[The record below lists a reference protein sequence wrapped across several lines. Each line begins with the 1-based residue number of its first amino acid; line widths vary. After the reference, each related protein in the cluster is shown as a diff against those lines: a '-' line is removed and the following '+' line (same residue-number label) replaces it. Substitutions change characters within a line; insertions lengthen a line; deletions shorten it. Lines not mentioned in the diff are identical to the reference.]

1 MFYLL
6 VILGVLSMAI
16 GVFVVGFGVP
26 VRETSF
32 GAGLLVAGTVA
43 ITAGFIL
50 VGLAATV
57 AELRRVAQALKQRA
71 PNVPRPL
78 RPVERSP
85 SERGPVE
92 RGPAE
97 RGPAERGPVERKDGM
112 DRRPGPPRGA
122 QMPPPGPDLPPL
134 SANVG
139 SPVPP
144 PQQSKLGVP
153 DLSAAPPLEPRK
165 PGPDW
170 LRRAIAE
177 IESTPESTRGAATAP
192 EHAREDQHDARPRPS
207 APPPSFPAAAAEQPE
222 PPPRGGPPP
231 MQNIF
236 DKVWPNDRRRDSA
249 PEKRAEPSLD
259 QPLRPPEPRSPAPPP
274 SRAGEPRS
282 APSAPA
288 RSEPRPTILKSGV
301 IDEMAY
307 TLFTDGS
314 IEAQM
319 PDGTMRFASIEELRA
334 HLENHDG

>member
-6 VILGVLSMAI
+6 VILGVLSMAM

-32 GAGLLVAGTVA
+32 GAGLLVAGTDA

-85 SERGPVE
+85 ADRN
-92 RGPAE
+92 PAE
-97 RGPAERGPVERKDGM
+97 RKEGM
-112 DRRPGPPRGA
+112 ERRPGPPRGA

-134 SANVG
+134 SANLAP
-139 SPVPP
+139 SAPP
-144 PQQSKLGVP
+144 PQHSKPVVP

-177 IESTPESTRGAATAP
+177 IESTPESTRGAAAAP
-192 EHAREDQHDARPRPS
+192 EHVREDQHDAWPRPS
-207 APPPSFPAAAAEQPE
+207 APPPSSPAAAEHPE
-222 PPPRGGPPP
+222 PQPRGGPPP
-231 MQNIF
+231 VQNIF

-274 SRAGEPRS
+274 PSRAGELRS
-282 APSAPA
+282 APSAPS

>member
-6 VILGVLSMAI
+6 VILGVLSMAV

-26 VRETSF
+26 VRESSF

-78 RPVERSP
+78 RPVERN
-85 SERGPVE
+85 PVE
-92 RGPAE
+92 RSPAE
-97 RGPAERGPVERKDGM
+97 RKEGM
-112 DRRPGPPRGA
+112 ERRPGPPRGA
-122 QMPPPGPDLPPL
+122 QMPPPGLDLPPL
-134 SANVG
+134 SANVAP
-139 SPVPP
+139 SAPP
-144 PQQSKLGVP
+144 PQQPKPAVP

-177 IESTPESTRGAATAP
+177 IESTPESGRGAAAAP
-192 EHAREDQHDARPRPS
+192 EHAREDQHDTWPRPS
-207 APPPSFPAAAAEQPE
+207 APPPPFPAAAAEQPE
-222 PPPRGGPPP
+222 PQPRAGPPP

-259 QPLRPPEPRSPAPPP
+259 QPLRAPEPRSPAPPP
-274 SRAGEPRS
+274 SRAGELRSVPS
-282 APSAPA
+282 APS

-334 HLENHDG
+334 HLEKHDG

>member
-71 PNVPRPL
+71 PNVPRQL
-78 RPVERSP
+78 R
-85 SERGPVE
+85 PVE

-97 RGPAERGPVERKDGM
+97 RNPAERGPVERKEGM
-112 DRRPGPPRGA
+112 ERRPGPPRGA
-122 QMPPPGPDLPPL
+122 PIPPPGPDLPPL
-134 SANVG
+134 SANVAP
-139 SPVPP
+139 SAPP
-144 PQQSKLGVP
+144 PQPSKPVVP

-177 IESTPESTRGAATAP
+177 IESTPESARGAAPAP
-192 EHAREDQHDARPRPS
+192 EHAREDQHDTWPRPS
-207 APPPSFPAAAAEQPE
+207 APPPSSPVAAEHPE
-222 PPPRGGPPP
+222 PQLRGGPPP
-231 MQNIF
+231 VQNIF

-259 QPLRPPEPRSPAPPP
+259 QPLRSPEPRSPAPA
-274 SRAGEPRS
+274 SRAGELRSPPS
-282 APSAPA
+282 APS